1 MAPACLVTLC
11 WAVSSV
17 SVTLVSSMHG
27 SHFGSRYK
35 LGCCGHAGL
44 FCRGSEAY
52 VCVRPAAC
60 GNGKIPARVF
70 VYARAVVPDQLIT
83 YLTVRWPR
91 APRPVEL
98 PWARASGSEKGWSGA
113 PSVRSRGN
121 CISFWP
127 SIPPL
132 QVVPSFACSVA
143 SLSHTQVI
151 SHQELATYMMSS
163 LWAICLVGVS
173 HPHDLQHMK

>member
-1 MAPACLVTLC
+1 
-11 WAVSSV
+11 
-17 SVTLVSSMHG
+17 MHLG
-27 SHFGSRYK
+27 HRSHFGSRYK

-44 FCRGSEAY
+44 FCRGSEAC
-52 VCVRPAAC
+52 VCVRRTTCGKGNLRAC
-60 GNGKIPARVF
+60 VF
-70 VYARAVVPDQLIT
+70 VCLRVRALICCLSDCVCARFAGFARLAFWTCWV
-83 YLTVRWPR
+83 
-91 APRPVEL
+91 
-98 PWARASGSEKGWSGA
+98 RASGVVKGWSGA
-113 PSVRSRGN
+113 PSVHSRGN
-121 CISFWP
+121 CISFWL